1 MLYLELDSPV
11 LFISR
16 NEAEYSRKGVVTMK
30 LAAIAVIATLVLP
43 LMGQSESPKIVFH
56 VTSVE
61 QGEAT
66 DWCTTGKCSA
76 TRFTVRGYAVDIEDR
91 TPIEY
96 VLDCVET
103 IANEPKPHVTAQ
115 CPRVHAHKDYDAEL
129 GADSIF
135 FADSPSD
142 SSGRPSTDKPIV
154 MGYTI
159 KSEKEVQRTDSSK
172 PRPKK

>member
-1 MLYLELDSPV
+1 LYLELDSRSLV
-11 LFISR
+11 HTEERGGIKS
-16 NEAEYSRKGVVTMK
+16 KGIVTMK
-30 LAAIAVIATLVLP
+30 LAAIAVIATLALP
-43 LMGQSESPKIVFH
+43 LVGQSESPKIVFH

-61 QGEAT
+61 QGEAI

-103 IANEPKPHVTAQ
+103 IVNEPKPHVTAQ
-115 CPRVHAHKDYDAEL
+115 CPRLHAHKDYDATL

-172 PRPKK
+172 PQPKK